1 MGVASAGVAAAGAPP
16 VRPLSSIPLAP
27 PAGCFSSW
35 GSLSSGQLHAAAPP
49 LSEWGQPPP
58 PPPQQQ
64 QPFVSSAS
72 SLPGA
77 SSLYREIAAALG
89 DHGGQQYAQPQYGP
103 PPPQPQPPQPQ
114 PPQGHAQAWPA
125 APAPAPAAAAA
136 AAAQPRPLSQAWQP
150 SSSIGQALQSAVG
163 SSAIRAQRCAR
174 SPCV

>member
-1 MGVASAGVAAAGAPP
+1 
-16 VRPLSSIPLAP
+16 
-27 PAGCFSSW
+27 
-35 GSLSSGQLHAAAPP
+35 

-58 PPPQQQ
+58 PQQQQQ

-89 DHGGQQYAQPQYGP
+89 DHGGQQYAQPQYAQP
-103 PPPQPQPPQPQ
+103 PTTTQPPQPQPQPPQPQ
-114 PPQGHAQAWPA
+114 QPLGHAQAWPA

-136 AAAQPRPLSQAWQP
+136 AAAAAQPRPLAQAWQP